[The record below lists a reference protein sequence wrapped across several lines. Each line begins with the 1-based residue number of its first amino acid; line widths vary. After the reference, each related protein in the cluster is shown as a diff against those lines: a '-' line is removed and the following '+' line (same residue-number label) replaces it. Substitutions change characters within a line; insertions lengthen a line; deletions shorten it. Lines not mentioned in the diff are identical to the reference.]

1 MDAHSAVIRETRK
14 EVDPQSQ
21 ACGVRLPGQANRE
34 AYLRSLAAGTV
45 PPMVVMSGLPG
56 AGKTTALQFLQQEGS
71 ATYTPVTRYMPR
83 DRRPSDTAGDKPWS
97 FDKNAAPGEDP
108 TAPGSVIFSNVK
120 YKGYYGFPGRDIV
133 NAIDKGEIP
142 VMLVTSY
149 VEMVQLSEALH
160 NLVPAAPLVSLR
172 LEVPQE
178 VLPGRILR
186 RVGADATEHQ
196 ERIERL
202 DGLVKAD
209 RLQTPLLNKVHDTR
223 VIWNLKPSEI
233 AEHGYFGSQ
242 IKALTPDALAAM
254 LVEAKVDAVARAQR
268 EAQDILT
275 PRPLTYDSAVVPAS
289 ITDVLDRVLLP
300 AAAARLADGAL
311 GQGESPLVLKAGLA
325 AAIYLGDKGRVV
337 SPDIDFVL
345 PENPRAKMQ
354 MEVLMESLSDQP
366 VEWVDGKNKAVYHCE
381 GIKGEAKAND
391 GTNVELDALLS
402 TRVQPDPKGFVF
414 ACTHDAHDLFYR
426 RMVTTPAGNS
436 VAMIPPEQLCV
447 EKLIAGRGP
456 DINKFDLFDAS
467 GLLAT
472 FHLNPNLVK
481 KMIESQRFDEALDE
495 DAARVISTAKRQI
508 SDEALTQLGI
518 TEPEVQAVVRS
529 LGELVDDEWAEY
541 PSETRVLTKSALKQ
555 FAFLSA
561 VERSLKKVEAIM
573 NDRVFSIAGEKVSIG
588 ERFGEDNVRAGIAR
602 LRAHVRLHS
611 EFYAGTRDTFVRR
624 ALGKQ
629 EDETRFFQHLDSQ
642 RQRLSR

>member
-1 MDAHSAVIRETRK
+1 
-14 EVDPQSQ
+14 
-21 ACGVRLPGQANRE
+21 
-34 AYLRSLAAGTV
+34 
-45 PPMVVMSGLPG
+45 
-56 AGKTTALQFLQQEGS
+56 
-71 ATYTPVTRYMPR
+71 
-83 DRRPSDTAGDKPWS
+83 
-97 FDKNAAPGEDP
+97 
-108 TAPGSVIFSNVK
+108 
-120 YKGYYGFPGRDIV
+120 
-133 NAIDKGEIP
+133 
-142 VMLVTSY
+142 
-149 VEMVQLSEALH
+149 
-160 NLVPAAPLVSLR
+160 
-172 LEVPQE
+172 
-178 VLPGRILR
+178 
-186 RVGADATEHQ
+186 
-196 ERIERL
+196 
-202 DGLVKAD
+202 
-209 RLQTPLLNKVHDTR
+209 
-223 VIWNLKPSEI
+223 
-233 AEHGYFGSQ
+233 
-242 IKALTPDALAAM
+242 
-254 LVEAKVDAVARAQR
+254 
-268 EAQDILT
+268 
-275 PRPLTYDSAVVPAS
+275 
-289 ITDVLDRVLLP
+289 
-300 AAAARLADGAL
+300 
-311 GQGESPLVLKAGLA
+311 
-325 AAIYLGDKGRVV
+325 
-337 SPDIDFVL
+337 
-345 PENPRAKMQ
+345 
-354 MEVLMESLSDQP
+354 
-366 VEWVDGKNKAVYHCE
+366 
-381 GIKGEAKAND
+381 
-391 GTNVELDALLS
+391 
-402 TRVQPDPKGFVF
+402 
-414 ACTHDAHDLFYR
+414 
-426 RMVTTPAGNS
+426 
-436 VAMIPPEQLCV
+436 MIPPEQLCV

-495 DAARVISTAKRQI
+495 DAARVISTAKRQL